1 MGVEV
6 GGSVPVGVSV
16 GVSVTV
22 DVSEGVTVRVAVPVG
37 ARAVSVEAM
46 AACTALSCD
55 TKVTVPLAIS
65 ITPTPIAVIRIGNRA
80 FR

>member
-1 MGVEV
+1 MG
-6 GGSVPVGVSV
+6 GRVPVGVSV

-22 DVSEGVTVRVAVPVG
+22 GVSDGVTVKVAVPVG

-46 AACTALSCD
+46 ATCTALSCD
-55 TKVTVPLAIS
+55 TKVTVPLAIR
-65 ITPTPIAVIRIGNRA
+65 ITPAPIAAIRIGNRP